1 MADDRECPECGGSM
15 EGRRRNAKFCG
26 RDCQLASFT
35 RGRRSPA
42 ITIRLEPDDRW
53 LLDSEAEAAN
63 LSTRRYVE
71 LLVERHLDALL
82 TETEAVAS

>member
-1 MADDRECPECGGSM
+1 M
-15 EGRRRNAKFCG
+15 EGRRRDAKFCG

-42 ITIRLEPDDRW
+42 ITLRFEPDARR
-53 LLDSEAEAAN
+53 LLDAEAEAAN

-71 LLVERHLDALL
+71 LLVERHIDTLL
-82 TETEAVAS
+82 TETQAVAS